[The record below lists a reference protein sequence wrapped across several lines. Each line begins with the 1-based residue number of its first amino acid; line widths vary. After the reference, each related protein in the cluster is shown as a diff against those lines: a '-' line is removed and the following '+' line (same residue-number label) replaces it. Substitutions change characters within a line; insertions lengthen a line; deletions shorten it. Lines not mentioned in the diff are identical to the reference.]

1 MKLTDAVKILE
12 NPTGQHLEQIY
23 VPSLGREIMFHP
35 LTTADVKTLTRMNFI
50 DNFDLNIEALKL
62 GLFDKLCAE
71 DLSDTAVKDENGN
84 EIYPAINAQTITQI
98 DYLSFLIGIRNLLNN
113 HVTFTFTCHQEN
125 CEGGDF
131 DHTIKL
137 DELFDD
143 LVYNFKRQTLFWQR
157 TDKTGNIW
165 KFELTNFTMYEYLY
179 FRYFMEKLEE
189 SDEDSPDVAFE
200 EKFVKPVLYIKN
212 IWLNDEIIE
221 DWGTLTIPDK
231 LSFWNRIPPEL
242 TINTI
247 GTKHDTLYDFIFNA
261 FAEEEMEH
269 IINDIVVACPK
280 CGMKYGGAFS
290 FDNFFM
296 F

>member
-1 MKLTDAVKILE
+1 MKLEDAVKILE

-23 VPSLGREIMFHP
+23 VPSLGRDVMFHP
-35 LTTADVKTLTRMNFI
+35 LTTADVKTLTRMNFL
-50 DNFDLNIEALKL
+50 DNFDINIEILKL

-71 DLSDTAVKDENGN
+71 DLSNSEVKDVDGN
-84 EIYPAINAQTITQI
+84 ILVSGVTAQTITQI

-113 HVTFTFTCHQEN
+113 HVTFTFTCHQEG
-125 CEGGDF
+125 CTHGDF
-131 DHTIKL
+131 EYTIKL
-137 DELFDD
+137 DEKFSD
-143 LVYNFKRQTLFWQR
+143 LVYSFTRQHHFWSR
-157 TDKTGNIW
+157 TDTNGNIW
-165 KFELTNFTMYEYLY
+165 KFELTNFTMYDYLY

-189 SDEDSPDVAFE
+189 SDIDSPDVAFE

-212 IWLNDEIIE
+212 IWLNDELIE
-221 DWGTLTIPDK
+221 DWPTLTIPDK
-231 LSFWNRIPPEL
+231 LSFWNKIPPEL

-247 GTKHDTLYDFIFNA
+247 GTGNNTVYDFIFDI
-261 FAEEEMEH
+261 FAEERMEL
-269 IINDIVVACPK
+269 IINNMVVKCPT